1 MKIDLKNKASQ
12 WFVLIILAVIWGSSF
27 ILMKKGL
34 LTLTSIKVA
43 AFRIFFAFLVLAP
56 MGFHQLKK
64 IKPKNI
70 FPIFWVG
77 FFGNFIPAFL
87 FAYAQTE
94 LSSSLTGMLN
104 SLVPFFTLVLGV
116 LLFKAKAKSLNIIG
130 VVLGLLG
137 ALGLVYTTSNG
148 LKVDGNLMYSL
159 MPIVA
164 TICYA
169 SSVNTIKY
177 YLGDLSPLTITV
189 VAFTLVGPFAIAFLL
204 YDGFALNGFQ
214 NFLSV
219 GVLYVALLGIVGTAM
234 AVLLFNALIKQTTAL
249 FASSVTYLIPVVAIF
264 WGVLDGEAITLIQ
277 ALFLGLILGG
287 VYLVRE

>member
-1 MKIDLKNKASQ
+1 MKIKLENKSAQ
-12 WFVLIILAVIWGSSF
+12 WLVLGVLAFTWGSSF

-34 LTLTSIKVA
+34 LTLSSIEVA

-64 IKPKNI
+64 IKVKNV

-87 FAYAQTE
+87 FAYAQTK
-94 LSSSLTGMLN
+94 LSSSVTGMLN
-104 SLVPFFTLVLGV
+104 SLVPFFTLLMGV
-116 LLFKAKAKSLNIIG
+116 LLFQSKVKSINILG
-130 VVLGLLG
+130 VFLGLVG
-137 ALGLVYTTSNG
+137 ALGLVFTTTGG
-148 LKVDGNLMYSL
+148 LNFDGNVVYSL
-159 MPIVA
+159 LPIFA

-177 YLGDLSPLTITV
+177 FLGDLSPLTITV

-204 YDGFALNGFQ
+204 YDGLVLNGFA
-214 NFLSV
+214 NFLSI
-219 GVLYVALLGIVGTAM
+219 GVLYVALLGVVGTAF

-264 WGVLDGEAITLIQ
+264 WGLIDGESISLIQ
-277 ALFLGLILGG
+277 AMFLGLILGG